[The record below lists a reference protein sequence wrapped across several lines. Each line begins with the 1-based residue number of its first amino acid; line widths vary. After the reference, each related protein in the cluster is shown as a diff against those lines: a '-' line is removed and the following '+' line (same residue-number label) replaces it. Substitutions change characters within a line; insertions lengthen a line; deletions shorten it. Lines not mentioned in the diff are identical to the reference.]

1 MRLALSMLTACG
13 LAALL
18 AGCGSGFAGGN
29 VTTVPSVVV
38 LTEGPSGNT
47 NDFFVAPGGDAPLGV
62 SAIAYTGGGV
72 NPAIVPDELF
82 TWAARY
88 VNPLTDPPSIA
99 TYTVG
104 PTPNGFK
111 TCPAMPT
118 FLPPVPILQQ
128 HGTGT
133 PSTLYA
139 GYTVMPANQAAV
151 QVFIGAVPG
160 VTAPY
165 CLVIQ
170 ATSVTGAVIGA
181 HNVVVSSSP

>member
-1 MRLALSMLTACG
+1 MLTACG
-13 LAALL
+13 LAAVLT
-18 AGCGSGFAGGN
+18 GCGSGFAGGT
-29 VTTVPSVVV
+29 VTTDPTVVV
-38 LTEGPSGNT
+38 LTQGPSAQT
-47 NDFFVAPGGDAPLGV
+47 NDFFVAPGGISPLGV
-62 SAIAYTGGGV
+62 SAIAYSGSGV
-72 NPAIVPDELF
+72 TPNIIPDATF

-111 TCPAMPT
+111 TCPAVPT
-118 FLPPVPILQQ
+118 FTPPVPILQQ
-128 HGTGT
+128 HGTGV
-133 PSTLYA
+133 PSTLYP
-139 GYTVMPANQAAV
+139 GYTILPATQAAV

-160 VTAPY
+160 VPAPY

-170 ATSVTGAVIGA
+170 ATSVNGNVIGA